1 MSEEIVA
8 GQEHEEQGAEIVH
21 EDIMQRLLDYQRQ
34 LREGASPG
42 EAAGG
47 MTATKTETDVIVD
60 LTQAE
65 AELEAVD
72 LVVIEEAA
80 DTGEQSAPVEEAS
93 VGPVP
98 APADLVAR
106 VAELEGTVARVSAM
120 IAELRDRFQDMAVDS
135 DERLAAVSE
144 ALSKAASR
152 DSA

>member
-8 GQEHEEQGAEIVH
+8 GQEHDEQGVEIVH
-21 EDIMQRLLDYQRQ
+21 EDIMQRLLAYQRQ
-34 LREGASPG
+34 LRDGTTPG
-42 EAAGG
+42 EAAGAV
-47 MTATKTETDVIVD
+47 TATKTETDVVVD

-72 LVVIEEAA
+72 LVVIEESAEA
-80 DTGEQSAPVEEAS
+80 GAVKEDTPDAFVE
-93 VGPVP
+93 

-120 IAELRDRFQDMAVDS
+120 IAEFRDRFQDMVVDS

-144 ALSKAASR
+144 ALSKAAGG
-152 DSA
+152 SA

>member
-21 EDIMQRLLDYQRQ
+21 EDIMQRLLDYQRH
-34 LREGASPG
+34 LREGDSPS
-42 EAAGG
+42 EAAGA
-47 MTATKTETDVIVD
+47 MTATKTETDVVVD

-65 AELEAVD
+65 AELEPAD

-80 DTGEQSAPVEEAS
+80 EPSSPVESAAA
-93 VGPVP
+93 PP
-98 APADLVAR
+98 AADLAAR
-106 VAELEGTVARVSAM
+106 VSELESAVARVSAM
-120 IAELRDRFQDMAVDS
+120 IVDLRNRFQDMAVDS

>member
-21 EDIMQRLLDYQRQ
+21 EDIMQRLLDYQRH
-34 LREGASPG
+34 LREGDSPS
-42 EAAGG
+42 EAAGA

-65 AELEAVD
+65 AELEAAD

-80 DTGEQSAPVEEAS
+80 EPSSSVESAVAP
-93 VGPVP
+93 P
-98 APADLVAR
+98 AADLAAR
-106 VAELEGTVARVSAM
+106 VSELESAVARVSAM
-120 IAELRDRFQDMAVDS
+120 IVDLRNRFQDMAVDS

>member
-8 GQEHEEQGAEIVH
+8 DPEHDEQGAEIVH

-42 EAAGG
+42 EAAGA

-80 DTGEQSAPVEEAS
+80 EPSSPVENAS
-93 VGPVP
+93 V
-98 APADLVAR
+98 APPTADLAAR
-106 VAELEGTVARVSAM
+106 VAELESAVARVSAM
-120 IAELRDRFQDMAVDS
+120 IVDLRNRFQDMAVDS

-144 ALSKAASR
+144 ELSRAGGSGPA
-152 DSA
+152 

>member
-21 EDIMQRLLDYQRQ
+21 EDIMQRLLDYQRH
-34 LREGASPG
+34 LREGDSPS
-42 EAAGG
+42 EAAGA

-65 AELEAVD
+65 AELEAAD

-80 DTGEQSAPVEEAS
+80 EPSSPVESATA
-93 VGPVP
+93 PP
-98 APADLVAR
+98 AADLAAR
-106 VAELEGTVARVSAM
+106 VSELESAVARVSAM
-120 IAELRDRFQDMAVDS
+120 IVDLRNRFQDMAVDS